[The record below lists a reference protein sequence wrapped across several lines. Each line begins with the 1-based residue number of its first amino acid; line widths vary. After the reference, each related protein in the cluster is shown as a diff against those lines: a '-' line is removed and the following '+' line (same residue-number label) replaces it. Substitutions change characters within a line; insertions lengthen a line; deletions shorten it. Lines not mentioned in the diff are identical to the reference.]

1 MAVMELPSA
10 AQKSD
15 GGSAMVGVAVGA
27 GEEVVGTVHRMAMMM
42 ICMLETEELL
52 LLWEKGEEEKEKKKR
67 KIMSTY
73 QSMYVTSNDA
83 IHC

>member
-15 GGSAMVGVAVGA
+15 EGSAMVGVAVGA

-52 LLWEKGEEEKEKKKR
+52 LLWEKGEEEKEKEK